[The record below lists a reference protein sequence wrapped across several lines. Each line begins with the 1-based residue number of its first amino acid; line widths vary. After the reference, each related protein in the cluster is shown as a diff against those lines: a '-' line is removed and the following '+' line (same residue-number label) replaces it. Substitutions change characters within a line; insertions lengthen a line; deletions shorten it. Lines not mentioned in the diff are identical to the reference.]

1 VSIPAR
7 GQLFLLPGRHY
18 NVPQEYR
25 GERWNTGAYLPLFF
39 LSYAVSDYQ
48 DYGLPPPPYGCSWVW
63 VNTSV
68 LLVDRSDGY
77 ILDEIDN
84 VW

>member
-1 VSIPAR
+1 MPR
-7 GQLFLLPGRHY
+7 
-18 NVPQEYR
+18 
-25 GERWNTGAYLPLFF
+25 FF

-48 DYGLPPPPYGCSWVW
+48 NYGLPPPPYGYSWVW

-84 VW
+84 VLAA